1 MPYSIEDEQRAQDR
15 LAQIWRVSNR
25 RERLAIADRFE
36 YGGSDDSKLRVMRR
50 LLTGSIGDG
59 QFINVTNYF
68 KPYVTLDSPN
78 AWNGE
83 RVPPFKID
91 GNAQIMSQIMY
102 VREYDISPD
111 DVILPDNARDTTI
124 QAFEVHLNADAK
136 SNDMRTLFE
145 AYNRKVKEV
154 LGRYSKIDP
163 DSDHSSQTLAIAF
176 SQNGVDELIEL
187 YDRRIED
194 PRPDTP
200 YGIIVASTRSKYVGV
215 KGKMK
220 RAKPDSKTFQR
231 SFPKAKLKSGKYAG
245 RSKRDVMIEYSNR
258 SYAAHRKKGGRL
270 S

>member
-1 MPYSIEDEQRAQDR
+1 MPYSISQEQAAQEK
-15 LAQIWRVSNR
+15 LAQIWWASSRT
-25 RERLAIADRFE
+25 ERLALAERFG
-36 YGGSDDSKLRVMRR
+36 YGGTDDSKLRAMRR

-102 VREYDISPD
+102 VREYDDGDYTRPNT
-111 DVILPDNARDTTI
+111 V

-163 DSDHSSQTLAIAF
+163 NSDHSSQTLAIAF
-176 SQNGVDELIEL
+176 SQKGVAELIEL

-231 SFPKAKLKSGKYAG
+231 SFPK
-245 RSKRDVMIEYSNR
+245 SKRDDMIRYANR
-258 SYAAHRKKGGRL
+258 SYGQMTRSGGRL
-270 S
+270 A